1 MKLKDISKW
10 ADTEVRTIAV
20 QADICPVPL
29 ELSVRKFVP
38 IPQDRTTKAWMD
50 GKVKKWKQTTPYAIV
65 NMSAAV
71 KVLQEHVN
79 ANVFQCLNFF
89 LEGRD
94 TLIQETY
101 AFARL
106 HMRRAHVSQTPCYCH
121 VL

>member
-10 ADTEVRTIAV
+10 ADSQVRTITI

-38 IPQDRTTKAWMD
+38 IPQDRLTKSWMD
-50 GKVKKWKQTTPYAIV
+50 GKVKKSKETTPYAIV

-71 KVLQEHVN
+71 KTMRDHID
-79 ANVFQCLNFF
+79 ANVSNCLNFL

-94 TLIQETY
+94 TLIRETY
-101 AFARL
+101 AFAQQ
-106 HMRRAHVSQTPCYCH
+106 HMSRTPVS
-121 VL
+121 